1 MDSHRPFLVSDPL
14 YRTEPHNTPLLVP
27 EGLSQVCGFS
37 KPRGSEKIL
46 LEANPVSN
54 LEHAQRAWAKSRI
67 ERLSPVDH
75 SVDVAEAAEARFPR
89 TGGDLLDDIR

>member
-1 MDSHRPFLVSDPL
+1 M
-14 YRTEPHNTPLLVP
+14 
-27 EGLSQVCGFS
+27 
-37 KPRGSEKIL
+37 
-46 LEANPVSN
+46 SN

-67 ERLSPVDH
+67 ERLSLVDH